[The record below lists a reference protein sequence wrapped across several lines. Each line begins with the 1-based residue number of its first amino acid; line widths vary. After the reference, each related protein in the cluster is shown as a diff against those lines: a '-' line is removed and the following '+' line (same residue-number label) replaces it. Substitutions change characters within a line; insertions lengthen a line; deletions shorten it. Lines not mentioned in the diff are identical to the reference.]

1 MKPQRCCVCGAPGSA
16 AQPAPPSTPGSAAR
30 PAQQLPTRNDVAAV
44 MASQKLLTT
53 WLLDE
58 HRDPE
63 KASQMEDIIQ
73 KNYMERACELEHMAL
88 GARAEF
94 EAAQRDL
101 MALSELEE
109 CDYSITPGIHCGC
122 FLHRACSTIPGM
134 GDVIC
139 RCPHVP
145 RRAEGASSSTDAP
158 AGGSAEQPGPLSQS
172 NVGSAEQPASTTHP
186 VAEPATVDSR
196 GFYVECGF
204 AVLRAH
210 AECIPAKLQD
220 TPLGHKLLQR
230 MMEQEWLPI
239 TMKDIPSIWLTAA
252 SRTPQGLQH
261 IQQHLDIPRER
272 LCIALALVMPEERC
286 CVIYGDWFHSCPRK
300 EKCDLDIAI
309 LIESVATFKEA
320 YGQDMYDRTL
330 LSLAAYGK
338 PEAIMVE
345 TFRQSQQH

>member
-1 MKPQRCCVCGAPGSA
+1 
-16 AQPAPPSTPGSAAR
+16 
-30 PAQQLPTRNDVAAV
+30 
-44 MASQKLLTT
+44 
-53 WLLDE
+53 
-58 HRDPE
+58 
-63 KASQMEDIIQ
+63 
-73 KNYMERACELEHMAL
+73 
-88 GARAEF
+88 
-94 EAAQRDL
+94 
-101 MALSELEE
+101 
-109 CDYSITPGIHCGC
+109 
-122 FLHRACSTIPGM
+122 
-134 GDVIC
+134 
-139 RCPHVP
+139 
-145 RRAEGASSSTDAP
+145 
-158 AGGSAEQPGPLSQS
+158 
-172 NVGSAEQPASTTHP
+172 
-186 VAEPATVDSR
+186 
-196 GFYVECGF
+196 
-204 AVLRAH
+204 
-210 AECIPAKLQD
+210 
-220 TPLGHKLLQR
+220 